1 MIKERKN
8 FMEDE
13 NIQRLFTYC
22 KNWNEVAK
30 LEIEFLNT
38 LDLASFI
45 EDRKNDEVYQIRN
58 AIEDE
63 YGEDYKEFLK
73 AKGLDPEEYGE
84 IFNVLDDDDFI
95 TYMKARYEG
104 LAVYIVQQ
112 EPEYYF
118 YEKMK
123 IWEKSQ

>member
-13 NIQRLFTYC
+13 NLQRLFQYC
-22 KNWNEVAK
+22 KNWAETTK

-45 EDRKNDEVYQIRN
+45 KDRKNDEVYEIRN

-63 YGEDYKEFLK
+63 YGEAYKKYLE
-73 AKGLDPEEYGE
+73 AKGLDYDEYGE
-84 IFNVLDDDDFI
+84 IFNVLDDEDFI
-95 TYMKARYEG
+95 LYMKARYEG
-104 LAVYIVQQ
+104 LDVHEIQH

-118 YEKMK
+118 YEKK
-123 IWEKSQ
+123 

>member
-8 FMEDE
+8 FMEE
-13 NIQRLFTYC
+13 ANIQRLFQYC
-22 KNWNEVAK
+22 NNWAETAK

-45 EDRKNDEVYQIRN
+45 KDRMDDEVYEIRN

-63 YGEDYKEFLK
+63 YGEAYKEFLE
-73 AKGLDPEEYGE
+73 AKGLDYDEYGE

-95 TYMKARYEG
+95 LYMGTRYEG
-104 LAVYIVQQ
+104 LAVHEIQHD
-112 EPEYYF
+112 PEYYF
-118 YEKMK
+118 YEKK
-123 IWEKSQ
+123 

>member
-13 NIQRLFTYC
+13 NIQKLFQYC
-22 KNWNEVAK
+22 NNWAETVK

-45 EDRKNDEVYQIRN
+45 KDRKNDEVYEIRN

-63 YGEDYKEFLK
+63 YGEAYKEFLES
-73 AKGLDPEEYGE
+73 KGLDYDEYGE
-84 IFNVLDDDDFI
+84 IFNILDDEDFI
-95 TYMKARYEG
+95 LYMKARYEG
-104 LAVYIVQQ
+104 LAVHEILHD
-112 EPEYYF
+112 PEYYF
-118 YEKMK
+118 YEKK
-123 IWEKSQ
+123 

>member
-13 NIQRLFTYC
+13 NIQRLFQYC
-22 KNWNEVAK
+22 NNWTEIK

-45 EDRKNDEVYQIRN
+45 KDRKNDEVYEIRN

-63 YGEDYKEFLK
+63 YGEAYKEFLESK
-73 AKGLDPEEYGE
+73 DLDYDEYGE
-84 IFNVLDDDDFI
+84 IFNVLDDEDFI
-95 TYMKARYEG
+95 LYMKARYEG
-104 LAVYIVQQ
+104 LAVHEIQH

-118 YEKMK
+118 YEKK
-123 IWEKSQ
+123 

>member
-8 FMEDE
+8 FMEGE
-13 NIQRLFTYC
+13 NIQRLIQYSNT
-22 KNWNEVAK
+22 WTETVK

-45 EDRKNDEVYQIRN
+45 KDHKNDEVYEIRN

-63 YGEDYKEFLK
+63 YGE
-73 AKGLDPEEYGE
+73 
-84 IFNVLDDDDFI
+84 IFNVLDDEDFI
-95 TYMKARYEG
+95 LYMKARYEG
-104 LAVYIVQQ
+104 LAVHEIQH

-118 YEKMK
+118 YEKK
-123 IWEKSQ
+123 

>member
-63 YGEDYKEFLK
+63 YREDYKEFLK

-95 TYMKARYEG
+95 TYMKTRYEG

-118 YEKMK
+118 YEKQ
-123 IWEKSQ
+123 IEWT

>member
-1 MIKERKN
+1 MIKEKVN
-8 FMEDE
+8 FMKDE
-13 NIQRLFTYC
+13 NIQRLFQYC
-22 KNWNEVAK
+22 KNWAETVK

-45 EDRKNDEVYQIRN
+45 KDHISDEVYEIRN

-63 YGEDYKEFLK
+63 YGEVYKKFLE
-73 AKGLDPEEYGE
+73 AKGLDYDEYGE

-95 TYMKARYEG
+95 LYMKARYEG
-104 LAVYIVQQ
+104 LAVHEIQH

-118 YEKMK
+118 YEKK
-123 IWEKSQ
+123 

>member
-1 MIKERKN
+1 MIKEKVN
-8 FMEDE
+8 FMKDE
-13 NIQRLFTYC
+13 NIQRLFQYC
-22 KNWNEVAK
+22 KNWAETVK

-45 EDRKNDEVYQIRN
+45 KDHISDEVYEIRN

-63 YGEDYKEFLK
+63 YGEVYKKFLE
-73 AKGLDPEEYGE
+73 AKGLDYGEYGE

-95 TYMKARYEG
+95 LYMKARYEG
-104 LAVYIVQQ
+104 IDVHEIQH

-118 YEKMK
+118 YEKK
-123 IWEKSQ
+123 

>member
-1 MIKERKN
+1 MIKEREN

-13 NIQRLFTYC
+13 NIQRLFQYS
-22 KNWNEVAK
+22 KNWAETVK

-38 LDLASFI
+38 LDLASFVK
-45 EDRKNDEVYQIRN
+45 DRIDDEVYQIRN

-63 YGEDYKEFLK
+63 YGEAYKEFLES
-73 AKGLDPEEYGE
+73 KGLDYDEYGE

-95 TYMKARYEG
+95 TYMKTRYEG
-104 LAVYIVQQ
+104 LSVHEIQH

-118 YEKMK
+118 YEKK
-123 IWEKSQ
+123 

>member
-8 FMEDE
+8 FMEE
-13 NIQRLFTYC
+13 ANIQRIFQYC
-22 KNWNEVAK
+22 NNWAETAK

-45 EDRKNDEVYQIRN
+45 KDHMDDEVYEIRN

-63 YGEDYKEFLK
+63 YGEAYKEFLE
-73 AKGLDPEEYGE
+73 AKGLDYDEYGE

-95 TYMKARYEG
+95 LYIGTRYEG
-104 LAVYIVQQ
+104 LAVHEIQHD
-112 EPEYYF
+112 PEYYF
-118 YEKMK
+118 YEKK
-123 IWEKSQ
+123 

>member
-8 FMEDE
+8 FMEE
-13 NIQRLFTYC
+13 ANIQRLFQYC
-22 KNWNEVAK
+22 NNWAETVK

-45 EDRKNDEVYQIRN
+45 KDRMDDEVYEIRN

-63 YGEDYKEFLK
+63 YGEAYKKFLES
-73 AKGLDPEEYGE
+73 KGLDYDEYGE

-95 TYMKARYEG
+95 LYMSTRYEG
-104 LAVYIVQQ
+104 LAVHEIQHD
-112 EPEYYF
+112 PEYYF
-118 YEKMK
+118 YE
-123 IWEKSQ
+123 EK

>member
-13 NIQRLFTYC
+13 NIQILFTYC
-22 KNWNEVAK
+22 DENWNKVAK

-63 YGEDYKEFLK
+63 YGEAYKEFLE
-73 AKGLDPEEYGE
+73 AKGLDCEEYGE
-84 IFNVLDDDDFI
+84 IFNVTDDEDFI
-95 TYMKARYEG
+95 TYMKTRYEG
-104 LAVYIVQQ
+104 LAVHEIQH

-118 YEKMK
+118 YEKK
-123 IWEKSQ
+123 

>member
-22 KNWNEVAK
+22 KNWDEVAK
-30 LEIEFLNT
+30 LEVEFLNT

-45 EDRKNDEVYQIRN
+45 KDRKNDEVYEIRN

-63 YGEDYKEFLK
+63 YGEAYKKYLET
-73 AKGLDPEEYGE
+73 KGLDYEEYGE
-84 IFNVLDDDDFI
+84 IFNLLDDEDFI
-95 TYMKARYEG
+95 LYMKARYEG
-104 LAVYIVQQ
+104 LAVHEIQHD
-112 EPEYYF
+112 PEYYF
-118 YEKMK
+118 YEKK
-123 IWEKSQ
+123 

>member
-13 NIQRLFTYC
+13 NIQILFTYC
-22 KNWNEVAK
+22 DENWNKVAK

-63 YGEDYKEFLK
+63 YGEVYKEFLE
-73 AKGLDPEEYGE
+73 AKGLDCEEYGE
-84 IFNVLDDDDFI
+84 IFNVTNDEDFI
-95 TYMKARYEG
+95 TYMKTRYEG
-104 LAVYIVQQ
+104 LAVHEIQH

-118 YEKMK
+118 YEKK
-123 IWEKSQ
+123 

>member
-13 NIQRLFTYC
+13 NVQRLFQYNKDWAET
-22 KNWNEVAK
+22 AK
-30 LEIEFLNT
+30 LEVEFLNT

-45 EDRKNDEVYQIRN
+45 KDRKNDEVYEIRN

-63 YGEDYKEFLK
+63 YGEAYKEFLE
-73 AKGLDPEEYGE
+73 AKGLDYEEHGE
-84 IFNVLDDDDFI
+84 IFNTLDNDDFI

-104 LAVYIVQQ
+104 LAVHEIQH

-118 YEKMK
+118 YEKK
-123 IWEKSQ
+123 